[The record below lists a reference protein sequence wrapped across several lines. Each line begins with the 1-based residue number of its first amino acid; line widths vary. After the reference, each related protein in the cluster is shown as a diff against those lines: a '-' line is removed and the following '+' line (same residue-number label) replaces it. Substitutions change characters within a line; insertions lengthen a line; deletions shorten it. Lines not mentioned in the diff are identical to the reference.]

1 MNVATPI
8 NMKVDGPR
16 IRAANAPLDNKKA
29 PAVPET
35 GDNTMNG
42 SVTRM
47 AAGLR
52 QQATAA
58 HASNKVGEPPVT
70 VVRPTVGWAR
80 LRLGE
85 LWEFR
90 ELVFFFIW
98 RDVKVRYKQTV
109 LGAAWAIIQPL
120 FTMLIF
126 SIFFG
131 RLANMPSDGLPYPLF
146 ALAGLVPWMF
156 FMNGLSHG
164 ANSLVENEKLIKKVF
179 FPRMIVPVSS
189 VLAGLVDFAIA
200 SGLLVAAMLYY
211 QIAPTMNVVF
221 LPLFVLLGAISAMG
235 VTLWL
240 SALNVQFR
248 DVRYVVPFLGQI
260 WMFATPIAYPSSLLD
275 ESWRLVFAI
284 NPMVGVVEGF
294 RWSLLDAGGP
304 PWSVFAVS
312 LSVATLW
319 LVTGAFFFRRVE
331 RNFADIA

>member
-1 MNVATPI
+1 MIVATVI
-8 NMKVDGPR
+8 DLKTGGPKTGSADATLGGKTGAT
-16 IRAANAPLDNKKA
+16 I
-29 PAVPET
+29 PEA

-42 SVTRM
+42 SATHV

-52 QQATAA
+52 QPVTAP
-58 HASNKVGEPPVT
+58 HASTRTGEPPVT
-70 VVRPTVGWAR
+70 IIRPTVGWAR

-109 LGAAWAIIQPL
+109 LGAAWALIQPL

-156 FMNGLSHG
+156 FLNGLSHG

-189 VLAGLVDFAIA
+189 VLAGLVDFLIA
-200 SGLLVAAMLYY
+200 SGLLVVGMLYY
-211 QIAPTMNVVF
+211 QVAPTMNVVF
-221 LPLFVLLGAISAMG
+221 LPLFVLLSAISAMG

-275 ESWRLVFAI
+275 ESWRLVFAL

-294 RWSLLDAGGP
+294 RWSLLDAGDP
-304 PWSVFAVS
+304 PWGVFAVS
-312 LSVATLW
+312 FTVATIW
-319 LVTGAFFFRRVE
+319 LVSGAFFFRRVE